1 MKKVLAFDMGATSIR
16 GIVGYI
22 ENAKFCTKEVM
33 RMSHKIQ
40 KIDGRLYWDWEGI
53 AKKIEETVL
62 ENPDVSTIGIESW
75 GVDFGL
81 IDQEGKLLQAPYSYR
96 DEKFSVGREEAK
108 ALMEEFELFQNS
120 GNQIMTI
127 NTVYQ
132 LLSLKKIN
140 PEIYEKADKLLMI
153 PDLLFYL
160 LTGEKIGEESIWS
173 TTGLYDLTKKTV
185 SEHLFSKL
193 QLRQNLVPKIVRAG
207 EWKGNTKNAKLE
219 RLRNL
224 SIDVIPVCG
233 HDTASAL
240 LMIDRNEEDASL
252 FLSCGTW
259 SLIGAP
265 VERAIVHREAYE
277 KNLTNELSYQ
287 SETLFFKNITGLY
300 LLEKYKAELEE
311 KLERKISFSEIS
323 KFVKQDRE
331 NKAIIDMDA
340 EIFGREGIQVKQ
352 EIDSFIVA
360 HGGKVPK
367 EDFAYFTVIYESM
380 VEKYRE
386 VKEDIEKILGRK
398 FTKIHMIGGGARSEV
413 LAEKNAQ
420 KLQVKVKAGPYESS
434 ALGNILLCLVHEK
447 EVASI
452 EEGRRLIYEAS
463 ELKEYS

>member
-40 KIDGRLYWDWEGI
+40 KIDGRLYWDWDGI

-265 VERAIVHREAYE
+265 VGRAIVHREAYE

-323 KFVKQDRE
+323 EFVKQDRE

-386 VKEDIEKILGRK
+386 VKEDIEKILGRQ
-398 FTKIHMIGGGARSEV
+398 FTKINMIGGGSRSEV
-413 LAEKNAQ
+413 LAEKIAQ

>member
-219 RLRNL
+219 KLRDL

-413 LAEKNAQ
+413 LAEKIAQ

>member
-311 KLERKISFSEIS
+311 QLERKISFSEIS
-323 KFVKQDRE
+323 EFVKQDRE

-413 LAEKNAQ
+413 LAEKIAQ

>member
-108 ALMEEFELFQNS
+108 ALLEEFELFQNS

-173 TTGLYDLTKKTV
+173 TTGLYDLTNKTV

-323 KFVKQDRE
+323 DFVKQDRE

-413 LAEKNAQ
+413 LAEKIAQ

>member
-413 LAEKNAQ
+413 LAEKIAQ

>member
-1 MKKVLAFDMGATSIR
+1 
-16 GIVGYI
+16 
-22 ENAKFCTKEVM
+22 
-33 RMSHKIQ
+33 
-40 KIDGRLYWDWEGI
+40 
-53 AKKIEETVL
+53 
-62 ENPDVSTIGIESW
+62 
-75 GVDFGL
+75 
-81 IDQEGKLLQAPYSYR
+81 
-96 DEKFSVGREEAK
+96 
-108 ALMEEFELFQNS
+108 
-120 GNQIMTI
+120 MTI

-277 KNLTNELSYQ
+277 KNLTNELSDQ

-413 LAEKNAQ
+413 LAEKIAQ

>member
-40 KIDGRLYWDWEGI
+40 KIDGRLYWDWDDI

-108 ALMEEFELFQNS
+108 ALLEEFELFQNS

-413 LAEKNAQ
+413 LAEKIAQ